1 MKLDDLR
8 RKAVSG
14 ISSNRKVEKPT
25 FRRSKAKSIRIKC
38 YCGTIF
44 SCMSDGV
51 ARCPVCSKENLPF
64 ECANSSCDN
73 RVRIEE
79 GYCNDCCASGIP
91 TGFVR
96 QFSGKEGIDR
106 CVSCNSTNLDHK
118 MGVCKDCGYIQSEI
132 ALVGDGSGWIGD

>member
-1 MKLDDLR
+1 MKLSDLR
-8 RKAVSG
+8 KELKSDPKINWKKVFVPD
-14 ISSNRKVEKPT
+14 RKVEKKT
-25 FRRSKAKSIRIKC
+25 VWVSKAKSIRIRC

-64 ECANSSCDN
+64 KCANSSCHN
-73 RVRIEE
+73 RVRIE

-96 QFSGKEGIDR
+96 RFSGKEVKR
-106 CVSCNSTNLDHK
+106 
-118 MGVCKDCGYIQSEI
+118 
-132 ALVGDGSGWIGD
+132 